1 MTSHPPGGGKPLLEA
16 GGAPVGDWMKTVV
29 DGPLRADQVKG
40 LKRLKGSI
48 RELHEQ
54 FRELEDELRKFLPN
68 FKEWTIRPVDLKPVW
83 WNFDELYKADYH
95 GTDQELYEVIVSPEG
110 KLQVTRL

>member
-1 MTSHPPGGGKPLLEA
+1 
-16 GGAPVGDWMKTVV
+16 MKTVV
-29 DGPLRADQVKG
+29 DGPLRANHVKG
-40 LKRLKGSI
+40 LKRLKDGV

-68 FKEWTIRPVDLKPVW
+68 FKEWTVRPVDLKPVW

-95 GTDQELYEVIVSPEG
+95 GTDQGLYEVIVSPEG